1 MLKVFSYECFILA
14 LGNPDVH
21 LGAPMVRSLLLAGP
35 LGTGKKLLVNAICN
49 ETGANLFD
57 LTATNIA
64 GKYLGKQG
72 TRLLMSMVFKVAGL
86 LQPSVILVND
96 CERMFIKKVPK
107 TDKVGQTI
115 FSLLPIYP
123 EVGIAYHICVL
134 HIAIIVS

>member
-1 MLKVFSYECFILA
+1 
-14 LGNPDVH
+14 
-21 LGAPMVRSLLLAGP
+21 MVRSLLLAGP